1 MSVAEQT
8 LSSNGI
14 SDVWQEYLSEAI
26 TKINNSK
33 KVADLAEEFHRN
45 KMLEYQ
51 MSEKRLQFL
60 EDDLKRNIAKSR

>member
-1 MSVAEQT
+1 M
-8 LSSNGI
+8 
-14 SDVWQEYLSEAI
+14 WQEYLSETI

-33 KVADLAEEFHRN
+33 KLADMAGEYHKS

>member
-1 MSVAEQT
+1 M
-8 LSSNGI
+8 
-14 SDVWQEYLSEAI
+14 WQEYLSEAI

-33 KVADLAEEFHRN
+33 KYADLAEEIHRK

-60 EDDLKRNIAKSR
+60 EDDLKRNIHKSK

>member
-1 MSVAEQT
+1 MAEQT
-8 LSSNGI
+8 LNPNGI
-14 SDVWQEYLSEAI
+14 SDVWQEYLSETI

-33 KVADLAEEFHRN
+33 KIADQAEEYHRN

-60 EDDLKRNIAKSR
+60 EDDLKRNIAKSK

>member
-1 MSVAEQT
+1 M
-8 LSSNGI
+8 
-14 SDVWQEYLSEAI
+14 WQEYLSEAI

-33 KVADLAEEFHRN
+33 KNADQAEEIHRK

-60 EDDLKRNIAKSR
+60 EDDLKRNISKSKYIEIFFFSFMN

>member
-1 MSVAEQT
+1 M
-8 LSSNGI
+8 
-14 SDVWQEYLSEAI
+14 WQEYLSEAI

-60 EDDLKRNIAKSR
+60 EDDLKRNIAKSRLVTTIEALFGSIR